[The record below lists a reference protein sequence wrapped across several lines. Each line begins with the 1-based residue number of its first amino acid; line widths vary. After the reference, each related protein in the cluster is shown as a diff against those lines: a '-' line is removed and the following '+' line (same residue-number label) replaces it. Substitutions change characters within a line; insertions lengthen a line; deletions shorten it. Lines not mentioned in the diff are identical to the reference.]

1 MKRHLGDRYNIHVI
15 SFKDPNPMHID
26 ATFNIIGPGLVI
38 ANPDRPCNQLSMFHR
53 AGWKV
58 CGLFRVTHLSSHL
71 LTHSLTLSLD
81 HTLPLYPLLLT
92 LSLFPTILS
101 PGRGSS
107 PTTGS

>member
-1 MKRHLGDRYNIHVI
+1 
-15 SFKDPNPMHID
+15 MHID

-58 CGLFRVTHLSSHL
+58 SP
-71 LTHSLTLSLD
+71 LTYSLTLSLD